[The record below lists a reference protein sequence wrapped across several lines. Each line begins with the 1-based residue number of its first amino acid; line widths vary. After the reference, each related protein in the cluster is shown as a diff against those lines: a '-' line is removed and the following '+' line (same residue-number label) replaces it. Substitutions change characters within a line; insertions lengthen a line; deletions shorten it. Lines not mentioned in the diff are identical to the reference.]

1 MIRLTRQ
8 CSGHVWRGLQSSV
21 SRAAHTSRSIPHR
34 AARLIAALLTL
45 TMLAAAPTLA
55 QEARGTITGTVR
67 DASGGVIPGAT
78 VTITNV
84 AMATDV
90 TVITNEVGFF
100 QAPYLIPGTY
110 QVSAELSGFRKA
122 AKEVELR
129 IADRLEVGLTL
140 ETGAAVETVNVI
152 ADTPLLETTNAS
164 LGNVVDSRR
173 IAQLPTPHGDP
184 YALIGLAAGVTYTG
198 SARLDRPFEPTH
210 IVGYAMDGTRGNRS
224 DLTIDG
230 VPSTATANAGEVIA
244 SYVPP
249 ADIVQEFKV
258 QTATFDAASG
268 NTEGGVTNLTIKSG
282 TNALKGTIYI
292 AKTPKNLF
300 ANDFFANSNNIPLSD
315 FDYNRY
321 GGMAGGPIVLPGY
334 NGRGKTF
341 FMYGFEGIHESRP
354 RNNGTPT
361 VPTERMRNGD
371 FSELL
376 ALGPQYQIYNPFTRR
391 AIGNGRFQQDPFPG
405 NIIPQNLINP
415 VARAALEY
423 FGRPLTAGNPDGTGN
438 FQNPSLP
445 EDIKYANNTI
455 RIDHNLTDKQRMY
468 GRVSWYDRNSNY
480 NNYFGNLA
488 TGEWFKFI
496 SRQVALDHV
505 YVLTPSTVLNV
516 RYGYN
521 WFVRGTDS
529 NPANH
534 GFDLTSLGFPASY
547 NSSIPDDIRRFPRF
561 DITGYQGTGIGGEER
576 PNETQSFIAT
586 VNKNVG
592 AHSLRTGMEFR
603 QYRETNTF
611 FANNQT
617 GQFNFDSTW
626 TRGPLDN
633 STPAPGQL
641 GQSFASYLL
650 GLPSSGFVAR
660 ASGYDEKSQNWGFYL
675 QDDWRVSSRLTVN
688 LGVRYEYE
696 TPLAEVDDR
705 SVRGFDSTYVQA
717 IEAAARARYAL
728 NPTPEVPVSAFN
740 VRGGLTFAGVDGQP
754 SGLYETPKN
763 NFMPR
768 VGLTY
773 KLGEQT
779 VLRGGYGMFY
789 GFLGQRRGDVIQSG
803 FSANTNII
811 PSLDNGL
818 TFISTLSNPFPNGI
832 QEPVGN
838 ALGPATFLGQGIT
851 FFDPNPK
858 SPRTQRW
865 QIGIQRELPGRWTIE
880 ASYVGNYGSQL
891 QTSRNLNATPNQY
904 LSTSPTRDQATIN
917 YLGQNVPNPF
927 FGLLPSTAAGALQ
940 GQNIARE
947 RLLRPYAQFDSV
959 NTSTNEGESWYN
971 ALQLNLQRRFS
982 GGYTI
987 ASSYTYSRFTE
998 AIEFLNAGDPEPWK
1012 GISAV
1017 DVPHR
1022 FTLNG
1027 ILELPFGRGRAIG
1040 SDANGFVDALI
1051 GGWQL
1056 SGIYTY
1062 QSGFPLSWGNI
1073 IFTGNLDDI
1082 DLPASERT
1090 VARWFNTDAGF
1101 NTVSTQQLGSN
1112 VRTFPLRLENVR
1124 SDTVN
1129 NVDLSLIK
1137 NTSVVGKT
1145 LELRLDALNA
1155 FNHPLLPRGN
1165 STTTGIIT
1173 TPTAANFGRTVSS
1186 AQENYA
1192 RRVQV
1197 SVKFLF

>member
-1 MIRLTRQ
+1 MIRPPLVPSMT
-8 CSGHVWRGLQSSV
+8 
-21 SRAAHTSRSIPHR
+21 RAA
-34 AARLIAALLTL
+34 AALALAIAA
-45 TMLAAAPTLA
+45 AVAAPPAAA

-67 DASGGVIPGAT
+67 DSSGAVIPGAS
-78 VTITNV
+78 VTIANV

-90 TVITNEVGFF
+90 TVVTNEVGLF
-100 QAPYLIPGTY
+100 QAPYLLPGTY
-110 QVSAELSGFRKA
+110 RVTAELSGFTKA
-122 AKEVELR
+122 TREVELR
-129 IADRLEVGLTL
+129 IADRLEVDLSL
-140 ETGAAVETVNVI
+140 ATGTTVETVNVT

-210 IVGYAMDGTRGNRS
+210 IVGYSMDGTRGNRS

-268 NTEGGVTNLTIKSG
+268 NTEGGVTNLMIKSG
-282 TNALKGTIYI
+282 TNALHGTAYI
-292 AKTPKNLF
+292 AKTPKSLF

-321 GGMAGGPIVLPGY
+321 GGMAGGPIVVPGY

-391 AIGNGRFQQDPFPG
+391 AVGNGRFQQDPFPG
-405 NIIPQNLINP
+405 NLIPQNLINP

-423 FGRPLTAGNPDGTGN
+423 FAHPLTAGNPDGTGN
-438 FQNPSLP
+438 FQQPSLP
-445 EDIKYANNTI
+445 EDITYANNTI

-480 NNYFGNLA
+480 NNYFNNLA

-505 YVLTPSTVLNV
+505 YVLNASTVMNL

-534 GFDLTSLGFPASY
+534 DFDLTSLGFPASY
-547 NSSIPDDIRRFPRF
+547 ANAIPDGIRRFPRF

-576 PNETQSFIAT
+576 PNETHSFIAT
-586 VNKNVG
+586 INKNIG
-592 AHSLRTGMEFR
+592 AHAFRTGIELR
-603 QYRETNTF
+603 QYRETSEF

-633 STPAPGQL
+633 STAAPGSL
-641 GQSFASYLL
+641 GQSFASFLL
-650 GLPSSGFVAR
+650 GLPSSGSVTR
-660 ASGYDEKSQNWGFYL
+660 AASYDEKSQNWGVYL
-675 QDDWRVSSRLTVN
+675 QDDWRVNARLTIN
-688 LGVRYEYE
+688 LGLRYEYE
-696 TPLAEVDDR
+696 TPLSEVDNR
-705 SVRGFDSTYVQA
+705 SVRGFDAAAVQA

-728 NPTPEVPVSAFN
+728 NPTPEVPVSQFN

-754 SGLYETPKN
+754 TGLYETPKN
-763 NFMPR
+763 NVMPR
-768 VGLTY
+768 VGLTF
-773 KLGEQT
+773 KLNDRT
-779 VLRGGYGMFY
+779 IARGGYGMFY

-803 FSANTNII
+803 FSANTNLIT
-811 PSLDNGL
+811 SLDNGL
-818 TFISTLSNPFPNGI
+818 TFAATLSNPFPNGI
-832 QEPVGN
+832 QEP
-838 ALGPATFLGQGIT
+838 LGSSLGIATFLGQGIT

-865 QIGIQRELPGRWTIE
+865 QIGIQRELPGRWTAE

-904 LSTSPTRDQATIN
+904 LSTSPVRDQERIS
-917 YLGQNVPNPF
+917 YLSQNVPNPF
-927 FGLLPSTAAGALQ
+927 FGLMPTTAASALQ

-947 RLLRPYAQFDSV
+947 RLLRPYPQFDSV
-959 NTSTNEGESWYN
+959 NTTTNEGESWYH
-971 ALQLNLQRRFS
+971 ALQVNVQRRFA
-982 GGYTI
+982 GGYTL
-987 ASSYTYSRFTE
+987 ASSYTYSKFTE
-998 AIEFLNAGDPEPWK
+998 AVEFLNAADPEPWK
-1012 GISAV
+1012 GLSAV

-1027 ILELPFGRGRAIG
+1027 IYELPFGRGRRIG
-1040 SDANGFVDALI
+1040 SGTNAFISAVI
-1051 GGWQL
+1051 SGWQF

-1062 QSGFPLSWGNI
+1062 QSGFPLAWGNI

-1082 DLPASERT
+1082 ALPASERT
-1090 VARWFNTDAGF
+1090 VARWFNVDAGF
-1101 NTVSTQQLGSN
+1101 NKVSAQQLGSN

-1124 SDTVN
+1124 SDTVS

-1137 NTSVVGKT
+1137 NTSIAGKT

-1155 FNHPLLPRGN
+1155 LNHPLLPRGN
-1165 STTTGIIT
+1165 GTTTGVIT
-1173 TPTAANFGRTVSS
+1173 TPTSANFGATVSS
-1186 AQENYA
+1186 TQENYA

>member
-1 MIRLTRQ
+1 MTAFTRLCHDFR
-8 CSGHVWRGLQSSV
+8 RRLQ
-21 SRAAHTSRSIPHR
+21 RR
-34 AARLIAALLTL
+34 RLISPVLLLALL
-45 TMLAAAPTLA
+45 LAPAPAAA

-67 DASGGVIPGAT
+67 DSSGSVIPGAT
-78 VTITNV
+78 VSITNIAMNTTITV
-84 AMATDV
+84 V
-90 TVITNEVGFF
+90 TNDLGFY

-110 QVSAELSGFRKA
+110 QVSAELQGFKKTGR
-122 AKEVELR
+122 EVELR
-129 IADRLEVGLTL
+129 IADRLEIDLSLAVGQTL
-140 ETGAAVETVNVI
+140 ESVTVT
-152 ADTPLLETTNAS
+152 ADTPLLDTTNAS
-164 LGNVVDSRR
+164 LGNVVDTRR

-198 SARLDRPFEPTH
+198 SGRLDRPFEPTH

-249 ADIVQEFKV
+249 ADLVQEFKV
-258 QTATFDAASG
+258 QTATFDASTG
-268 NTEGGVTNLTIKSG
+268 NTEGGVTNLIIKSG
-282 TNALKGTIYI
+282 TNSLRGTVYVG
-292 AKTPKNLF
+292 KTPKNLF
-300 ANDFFANSNNIPLSD
+300 ANDFFANANRIPLAD

-321 GGMAGGPIVLPGY
+321 GGTAGGPMVLPGY
-334 NGRGKTF
+334 DGRGKTF

-361 VPTERMRNGD
+361 VPTEKMRNGD

-376 ALGPQYQIYNPFTRR
+376 ALGSQYQIYNPFTRR
-391 AIGNGRFQQDPFPG
+391 AIGGGRFQQDPFPG
-405 NIIPQNLINP
+405 NIIPQHLINP

-423 FGRPLTAGNPDGTGN
+423 FPLPRTTGNPDGTSN

-488 TGEWFKFI
+488 TGEWFKFV

-505 YVLTPSTVLNV
+505 YVLRPSIVLNV

-534 GFDLTSLGFPASY
+534 DFDLTSLGFPASY
-547 NSSIPDDIRRFPRF
+547 NAAIPDGIRRFPRF

-586 VNKNVG
+586 VNKSAG
-592 AHSLRTGMEFR
+592 AHSLKTGMEFR
-603 QYRETNTF
+603 QYRETDRF

-633 STPAPGQL
+633 STSAPGSL
-641 GQSFASYLL
+641 GQSFASFLL
-650 GLPSSGFVAR
+650 GLPSSGFVSR
-660 ASGYDEKSQNWGFYL
+660 AASYDEKSQTWGFFV
-675 QDDWRVSSRLTVN
+675 QDDWRIGSRMTVN
-688 LGVRYEYE
+688 LGLRYEYE
-696 TPLAEVDDR
+696 TPLREKDNK
-705 SVRGFDSTYVQA
+705 SVRSFDFAYVQA
-717 IEAAARARYAL
+717 IEAAARTKYAA
-728 NPTPEVPVSAFN
+728 NPTPEVPVSQFN

-754 SGLYETPKN
+754 RGLYETPTN

-768 VGLTY
+768 IGMTY
-773 KLGEQT
+773 KLDELT
-779 VLRGGYGMFY
+779 VLRGGYGRYY
-789 GFLGQRRGDVIQSG
+789 GFLGQRRGDVFQSG
-803 FSANTNII
+803 FNQSTNIV

-832 QEPVGN
+832 QEPVGS
-838 ALGPATFLGQGIT
+838 ALGAQTFLGQSIT

-858 SPRTQRW
+858 SPRSDRW
-865 QIGIQRELPGRWTIE
+865 QVGVQRELPGRWVVE
-880 ASYVGNYGSQL
+880 ASYVGNHGSNI
-891 QTSRNLNATPNQY
+891 QTSRNLNATPNEY
-904 LSTSPTRDQATIN
+904 LSTSSTRDNTRIA
-917 YLGQNVPNPF
+917 YLSANVPNPF
-927 FGLLPSTAAGALQ
+927 FGLLPTTSAAALQ
-940 GQNIARE
+940 GTNIARE
-947 RLLRPYAQFDSV
+947 RLLRPYPQFDAV
-959 NTSTNEGESWYN
+959 NTTTNEGWSWYH
-971 ALQLNLQRRFS
+971 AAQFNLQRRLAN
-982 GGYTI
+982 GYTI
-987 ASSYTYSRFTE
+987 AASYTYSHFTE
-998 AIEFLNAGDPEPWK
+998 AIDFLNAADPQPWE
-1012 GISAV
+1012 GVSSI
-1017 DVPHR
+1017 DTPHR

-1027 ILELPFGRGRAIG
+1027 IWELPFGRGRRFGADSSG
-1040 SDANGFVDALI
+1040 VWSALI
-1051 GGWQL
+1051 SGWQI

-1062 QSGFPLSWGNI
+1062 QSGFPIGFGNI
-1073 IFTGNLDDI
+1073 IFTGDI
-1082 DLPASERT
+1082 NDIPLPSSERT
-1090 VARWFNTDAGF
+1090 LARWFNTDAGF
-1101 NTVSTQQLGSN
+1101 NKVSAQQLASN

-1124 SDTVN
+1124 TDSQN

-1137 NTSVVGKT
+1137 NTRIAGRT
-1145 LELRLDALNA
+1145 LELRLDSLNA
-1155 FNHPLLPRGN
+1155 FNHPYFPGPN
-1165 STTTGIIT
+1165 TN
-1173 TPTAANFGRTVSS
+1173 PTAATFGSIS
-1186 AQENYA
+1186 ASTQSNLA
-1192 RRVQV
+1192 RRTQV

>member
-1 MIRLTRQ
+1 MIRTTRQ
-8 CSGHVWRGLQSSV
+8 TSGQSSRLQSLIS
-21 SRAAHTSRSIPHR
+21 STARIPDIR
-34 AARLIAALLTL
+34 CTRTARLIATLAIATFALAPAT
-45 TMLAAAPTLA
+45 AAA
-55 QEARGTITGTVR
+55 QEARGTVMGTVR

-84 AMATDV
+84 AMGTEV

-110 QVSAELSGFRKA
+110 QVAAELSGFKKA
-122 AKEVELR
+122 AREVELR
-129 IADRLEVGLTL
+129 IADRLEVSLAL

-268 NTEGGVTNLTIKSG
+268 NTEGGVTNLVIKSG
-282 TNALKGTIYI
+282 TNALKGTAYFGR
-292 AKTPKNLF
+292 TPKSLF
-300 ANDFFANSNNIPLSD
+300 ANDFFANANNIPLSD

-361 VPTERMRNGD
+361 VPTEKMRNGD

-423 FGRPLTAGNPDGTGN
+423 FGRPLTAGNPDGTSN

-455 RIDHNLTDKQRMY
+455 RVDHNLTDKQRMY

-547 NSSIPDDIRRFPRF
+547 NAAIPDDIRRFPRF

-586 VNKNVG
+586 LNKNVG
-592 AHSLRTGMEFR
+592 SHSFRTGMEFR
-603 QYRETNTF
+603 QYRETNNF

-617 GQFNFDSTW
+617 GQFNFDATW

-633 STPAPGQL
+633 STAAPGSL
-641 GQSFASYLL
+641 GQSFASFLL

-660 ASGYDEKSQNWGFYL
+660 AASYDEKSQNWGVYL

-688 LGVRYEYE
+688 LGMRYEYE
-696 TPLAEVDDR
+696 TPLSEVDNR
-705 SVRGFDSTYVQA
+705 SVRGFDTSVVQA

-740 VRGGLTFAGVDGQP
+740 LRGGLTFAGVDGQP

-779 VLRGGYGMFY
+779 VVRGGYGMFY
-789 GFLGQRRGDVIQSG
+789 GFLGQRRGDVILSG

-832 QEPVGN
+832 QEPVGS
-838 ALGPATFLGQGIT
+838 ALGTATFLGQSVT

-865 QIGIQRELPGRWTIE
+865 QVGIQRELPSRWTIE

-891 QTSRNLNATPNQY
+891 QTSRNLNATPNQF

-917 YLGQNVPNPF
+917 YLGANIPNPF
-927 FGLLPSTAAGALQ
+927 SGLLPSTAAGGLQ
-940 GQNIARE
+940 GQNIVRE
-947 RLLRPYAQFDSV
+947 RLLRPYPQFDAV
-959 NTSTNEGESWYN
+959 NTTTNEGESWYN

-982 GGYTI
+982 GGYTLG
-987 ASSYTYSRFTE
+987 SSYTFSKFTE
-998 AIEFLNAGDPEPWK
+998 KVEFLNAADPEPWK
-1012 GISAV
+1012 GISTA
-1017 DVPHR
+1017 DSPHR
-1022 FTLNG
+1022 LTVNG
-1027 ILELPFGRGRAIG
+1027 ILELPFGRGRRFG
-1040 SDANGFVDALI
+1040 PDVNPVVSVFVS
-1051 GGWQL
+1051 GWQI

-1062 QSGFPLSWGNI
+1062 QSGFPIGFGNI
-1073 IFTGNLDDI
+1073 IFTGDLDDI
-1082 DLPASERT
+1082 ALPASERT

-1101 NTVSTQQLGSN
+1101 NRNSAQQLGSN

-1124 SDTVN
+1124 TD
-1129 NVDLSLIK
+1129 NVSNLDLSLVK
-1137 NTSVVGKT
+1137 NTSVGGRT
-1145 LELRLDALNA
+1145 LELRFDSLNA
-1155 FNHPLLPRGN
+1155 FNHPYFQGPQTN
-1165 STTTGIIT
+1165 
-1173 TPTAANFGRTVSS
+1173 PTANNFGQITAST
-1186 AQENYA
+1186 QLNYA
-1192 RRVQV
+1192 RRTQV